1 MRRFLVLCA
10 ILCIH
15 KLAFGQ
21 KIFQAGNYGNQ
32 KQKNYL
38 EINGVL
44 KEKYKNKGFYW
55 FSLQRKDDVCIV
67 NVVDTAFYN
76 KAMLGKEIALKD
88 CFVLDSKQWK
98 RK

>member
-1 MRRFLVLCA
+1 MLCAVLCVQ
-10 ILCIH
+10 

-21 KIFQAGNYGNQ
+21 KVFQSGNYEGQ

-38 EINGVL
+38 EISGVL

-67 NVVDTAFYN
+67 NIVDTMFYN
-76 KAMLGKEIALKD
+76 QAMPNTAVTLKQ
-88 CFVLDSKQWK
+88 CFILNSRQWK